1 MEKTVRIMQKNIVKK
16 WFRKLSKV
24 QSPVI
29 QNLIQT
35 AGCPDLELP
44 IWKSLDDAVVETV
57 VGQMLSASAANAIKN
72 KLYQKFQTSEKLIN
86 HIKKSKSNKPLSGLS
101 SKKQKSLLF
110 WANSPTRK
118 ILRDKDVRE
127 YKELEEHFIDI
138 WGFGKWSVDML
149 GIFYFCLPD
158 VWPATDLKIKKFID
172 LKFGGKKPSSIYG
185 LETITSLCIW
195 HSVDNKLLFIY

>member
-1 MEKTVRIMQKNIVKK
+1 MRIIHKNIVKK

-57 VGQMLSASAANAIKN
+57 VSQMLSSKAANSIIR
-72 KLYQKFQTSEKLIN
+72 KLYENFQTSEILIN
-86 HIKKSKSNKPLSGLS
+86 HIKKSKSDEPLFGLS

-110 WANSPTRK
+110 WANSSTRK
-118 ILRDKDVRE
+118 MLRDKDIRE
-127 YKELEEHFIDI
+127 YKELEKYFIDI

-158 VWPATDLKIKKFID
+158 VWPSTDLKIKKFID
-172 LKFGGKKPSSIYG
+172 SKFGGEKPLSING

-195 HSVDNKLLFIY
+195 HGTG